1 LAHALMVAEIALA
14 FRRHAR
20 AHPGEVV
27 LGWEC
32 DWQLAE
38 SLGRLPVVPDARLVY
53 EAERTRIHAFIEAD
67 RGSEGTRY
75 FGRKIDRYVDL
86 YRGGGWRARLPVW
99 PLILTVVP
107 NETRASELRHAT
119 EVIVQAR
126 AEGRRIIRAFR
137 FTSLDA
143 LRGDAGPFAEIWQ
156 VAGRTGRFPL
166 IDEPATAA
174 DVPAEHRAQ
183 TSA

>member
-1 LAHALMVAEIALA
+1 MPTYIAYFLTSSGRKLFAALEPGLARWRPRVQGTFLLAHALMVA
-14 FRRHAR
+14 
-20 AHPGEVV
+20 
-27 LGWEC
+27 
-32 DWQLAE
+32 
-38 SLGRLPVVPDARLVY
+38 
-53 EAERTRIHAFIEAD
+53 
-67 RGSEGTRY
+67 RGGEGTRY

-86 YRGGGWRARLPVW
+86 YGGGGWRARLPVW

>member
-1 LAHALMVAEIALA
+1 MVADIALA

-20 AHPGEVV
+20 VHPGDVV
-27 LGWEC
+27 LAWEC

-38 SLGRLPVVPDARLVY
+38 SLGRLAVVPDARLVY
-53 EAERTRIHAFIEAD
+53 ESERTRIHAFIEAD
-67 RGSEGTRY
+67 RGTEGTRH
-75 FGRKIDRYVDL
+75 FGRKIDRYLDL
-86 YRGGGWRARLPVW
+86 YRGGDWRARLPVW
-99 PLILTVVP
+99 PLILVVVP
-107 NETRASELRHAT
+107 TETRASELRRST

-126 AEGRRIIRAFR
+126 AEGPRIIRAFR

-166 IDEPATAA
+166 IDEPTTAA
-174 DVPAEHRAQ
+174 AVPAEHWVQ